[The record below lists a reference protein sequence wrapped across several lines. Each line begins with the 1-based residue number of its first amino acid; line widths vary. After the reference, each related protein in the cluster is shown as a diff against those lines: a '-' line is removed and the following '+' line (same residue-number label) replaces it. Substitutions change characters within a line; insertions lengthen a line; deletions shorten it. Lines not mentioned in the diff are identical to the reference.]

1 MDKFFPDIGNNFI
14 VDPFCG
20 AQSKYGLPDPDPANV
35 VYYIQGVFKIALFD
49 LDYCISYT

>member
-20 AQSKYGLPDPDPANV
+20 AQSKYGLPDADPANV
-35 VYYIQGVFKIALFD
+35 LYYILCIIYRVFSRLPY
-49 LDYCISYT
+49 LM